1 MARHQHGAPTKP
13 APDAALRGVRITIQ
27 LTESEAATVRA
38 AAENAHLP
46 VASYMRSVVLRDA
59 EGSR

>member
-27 LTESEAATVRA
+27 LTEREAATIRL
-38 AAENAHLP
+38 AAERDHLP
-46 VASYMRSVVLRDA
+46 VAAYARSVVLRVA
-59 EGSR
+59 EAGK